1 MSLASFPAAILLAG
15 APVTATAVPADVT
28 ATTEATA
35 TVVPPAVTVQPPA
48 LPVSAPDALPPS
60 AATPAEPVPPA
71 SPPTAAADPADGSAI
86 IVTARQ
92 HIAADPLEG
101 VNAVTYSTVQA
112 VDGALIEPASIVYK
126 SVIPEPLRD
135 GARNLLNNLQEPVV
149 FINFLLQLKPGRAFE
164 TLGRF
169 AINST
174 IGVGG
179 LVDVAKRRPFNMPR
193 RPNGF
198 AFTMGYYGIKPGAF
212 LFLPLIGPTTVRDV
226 IGRVLDLLVLPTVI
240 GAPFTNPAVSTTI
253 TVVKGLDERVEN
265 DDQLKKFRTQTS
277 DPYAAQRAFYLQNR
291 QAEIDELRGKPRRP
305 VTPPPIIKAPETG
318 K

>member
-1 MSLASFPAAILLAG
+1 MSLASFPVAILLAG

-28 ATTEATA
+28 ATSAPTEATA
-35 TVVPPAVTVQPPA
+35 TAVPPAVTAQPPA
-48 LPVSAPDALPPS
+48 LPVSAPDAPPPS
-60 AATPAEPVPPA
+60 AAAPVPPTA
-71 SPPTAAADPADGSAI
+71 PSAAAAEPADGSSI
-86 IVTARQ
+86 IVTARKR
-92 HIAADPLEG
+92 IAADPLEG
-101 VNAVTYSTVQA
+101 VNTVTYSTVQA

-253 TVVKGLDERVEN
+253 TVVRGLDERVEN